1 MLPVSS
7 SFHSSISSFP
17 RTITASATLAGVAI
31 SDIFEIIIT
40 EELDPI
46 GNNAPPK
53 EAHITIGNG
62 TNGFSPY
69 MSSLQTTQVITIA
82 FTLALPGGTLE
93 SVAMGTF
100 YLYNWHN
107 DSNYLTTTLYARDLL
122 NVMDGTTY
130 TGIWAANGISLH
142 DLAVAIIQDFQ
153 LQSGITVT
161 YQIDAA
167 LSTIITRGLVPL
179 MSHHDALMY
188 VAQAGTAIMWMDRNN
203 VLNIKQSVATQSLK
217 TMPYTEEL
225 TLAMQ
230 ETYPKIATQN
240 PYNYF
245 TASLS
250 SYGESSTVSLIFSG
264 TFPITGSATVWCAYS
279 ASANGSS
286 VVQTITGGTFV
297 SGVFYADGANISVSG
312 GTGSVTITLN
322 GQTITSTTS
331 QSVVNV
337 ASTMPVNSVD
347 ITNPLLTTAS
357 MVTNVLN
364 WVSAECQGIYLYES
378 ESWMDPSL
386 ECGDVIYW
394 DSQYATNTKQAK
406 IIRQEFRFNG
416 ALSGTI
422 NGKGLGVA
430 FTPVAPDSSGGSVA
444 SGLISSSSDYVRM
457 PGYAYTSGTNTY
469 TISTT
474 PALKTLVDGVSVYML
489 VTATNTGP
497 ATLNWNGTGA
507 FPIVDGS
514 GNALVG
520 GGMPIG
526 VIVGVRYN
534 ANTSSFQLLAKGA
547 GGGTLYGFGVNI
559 QAPKFGNFA
568 STCTWPT
575 LTLNITTPIHLTLT
589 KIN

>member
-17 RTITASATLAGVAI
+17 RTITTSATLAGVAI
-31 SDIFEIIIT
+31 SDIFEITVT
-40 EELDPI
+40 EELDPL

-53 EAHITIGNG
+53 EAYITIGNG

-82 FTLALPGGTLE
+82 FTLSLPGGTLE

-130 TGIWAANGISLH
+130 TGLWAANGISLN

-279 ASANGSS
+279 SSANGSS

-297 SGVFYADGANISVSG
+297 SGIFYADGANISVSG
-312 GTGSVTITLN
+312 GTGGDAGGLPGS
-322 GQTITSTTS
+322 G
-331 QSVVNV
+331 VN
-337 ASTMPVNSVD
+337 
-347 ITNPLLTTAS
+347 
-357 MVTNVLN
+357 
-364 WVSAECQGIYLYES
+364 
-378 ESWMDPSL
+378 
-386 ECGDVIYW
+386 
-394 DSQYATNTKQAK
+394 DSHFA
-406 IIRQEFRFNG
+406 
-416 ALSGTI
+416 
-422 NGKGLGVA
+422 GLGA
-430 FTPVAPDSSGGSVA
+430 
-444 SGLISSSSDYVRM
+444 
-457 PGYAYTSGTNTY
+457 
-469 TISTT
+469 
-474 PALKTLVDGVSVYML
+474 
-489 VTATNTGP
+489 
-497 ATLNWNGTGA
+497 
-507 FPIVDGS
+507 
-514 GNALVG
+514 
-520 GGMPIG
+520 
-526 VIVGVRYN
+526 
-534 ANTSSFQLLAKGA
+534 
-547 GGGTLYGFGVNI
+547 
-559 QAPKFGNFA
+559 
-568 STCTWPT
+568 
-575 LTLNITTPIHLTLT
+575 
-589 KIN
+589 